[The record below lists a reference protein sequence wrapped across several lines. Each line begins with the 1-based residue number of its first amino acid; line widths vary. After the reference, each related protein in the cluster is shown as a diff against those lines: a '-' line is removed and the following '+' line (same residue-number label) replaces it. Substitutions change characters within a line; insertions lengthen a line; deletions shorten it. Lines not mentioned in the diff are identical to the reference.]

1 MSATFRNRTTKRTDT
16 RVRLMNEIINA
27 IQIIKFYAWENSFA
41 KVIEKT
47 RKKELRAVKGSSYIM
62 ALLYSMWAVSRVSL
76 FLTMIT
82 FVSTGQVLTARK
94 VFIVS
99 AYYTIL
105 NDSMV
110 HFWPLAIAFCA
121 EAYVSTKR
129 LKEFL
134 LIKET
139 KPKVKKDAKLDIKDA
154 GLKTDDFDKIF
165 SSGRV
170 QHVDSALKGEIIFKD
185 VNADWVSAEGEATTG
200 LSSFNLKVKPGELYA
215 IVGSVGSGKTSLL
228 HAVLGE
234 LEIDSGLLE
243 IHGSLSYANQESFI
257 FEGSVKSNIL
267 FTEEFDKQRY
277 DQVVSVCGLERDFEI
292 FEHRDD
298 TLVGEK
304 GVSLSGGQKARIN
317 LARAVYKKADIYLLD
332 DPLSAVDSH
341 VGKNIFKQ
349 CILKFLKNKTVLLV
363 THQVQHLNKLENI
376 LIIANGHIKAQ
387 GSYRE
392 LEKMDLPMLMPSD
405 SPQHDKHEAEEKSTA
420 AKVTEDG
427 KESDS
432 KPEEEKENQ
441 EVGKVSLDVY
451 KKYFAA
457 VKSSPLVI
465 WVMFTR
471 IICQAIASSIDYFVA
486 QWVNWEESIAIPK
499 QNGENDTIP
508 NDSTFNATENGTHE
522 ETRQSFV
529 NYYIIIVCI
538 FVVVILNAEFS
549 FFYALLRASKNLHD
563 MMFRGLTKTYMLFF
577 NQNPSGRILNRFS
590 KDIGSIDSQL
600 PQTLFECTCVS
611 F

>member
-1 MSATFRNRTTKRTDT
+1 MSN
-16 RVRLMNEIINA
+16 NETLTSC
-27 IQIIKFYAWENSFA
+27 IKWEQNFA

-82 FVSTGQVLTARK
+82 FVSTGHVLTARK

-134 LIKET
+134 LMKET
-139 KPKVKKDAKLDIKDA
+139 KPQVKKDTNSDAKLDIKDA
-154 GLKTDDFDKIF
+154 GLKTDDFDKIIPN
-165 SSGRV
+165 GRV
-170 QHVDSALKGEIIFKD
+170 QHVESALKGEIIFKD
-185 VNADWVSAEGEATTG
+185 VTADWVSADGEATTG
-200 LSSFNLKVKPGELYA
+200 LSSFNLKITPGQLYA

-228 HAVLGE
+228 HAILGE
-234 LEIDSGLLE
+234 LEIDSGLIE

-277 DQVVSVCGLERDFEI
+277 DQVVSACGLTKDFEI

-341 VGKNIFKQ
+341 VGKNIFKE
-349 CILKFLKNKTVLLV
+349 CILKLLKNKTVLLV
-363 THQVQHLNKLENI
+363 THQIQHLNKLENI
-376 LIIANGHIKAQ
+376 LVIANGHIKAQ
-387 GSYRE
+387 GSYKE
-392 LEKMDLPMLMPSD
+392 LEKLELPMLMPSD
-405 SPQHDKHEAEEKSTA
+405 SPQHDKHEVEEKSTT
-420 AKVTEDG
+420 AKETE
-427 KESDS
+427 KITESET

-465 WVMFTR
+465 WVMLMR
-471 IICQAIASSIDYFVA
+471 IVCQAIASSIDYFVA
-486 QWVNWEESIAIPK
+486 QWVNWEESIATTKSFDEVLDDEGPI
-499 QNGENDTIP
+499 NSTLNATV
-508 NDSTFNATENGTHE
+508 NDSNN

-529 NYYIIIVCI
+529 HYYIIIVCI

-549 FFYALLRASKNLHD
+549 FFYSLLRASKNLHD
-563 MMFRGLTKTYMLFF
+563 MMFRFVLTIKT
-577 NQNPSGRILNRFS
+577 
-590 KDIGSIDSQL
+590 
-600 PQTLFECTCVS
+600 
-611 F
+611 

>member
-1 MSATFRNRTTKRTDT
+1 MSN
-16 RVRLMNEIINA
+16 NETLTSC
-27 IQIIKFYAWENSFA
+27 IKWEQNFA

-82 FVSTGQVLTARK
+82 FVSTGHVLTARK

-134 LIKET
+134 LMKET
-139 KPKVKKDAKLDIKDA
+139 KPQVKKDTNSDAKLDIKDA
-154 GLKTDDFDKIF
+154 GLKTDDFDKIIPN
-165 SSGRV
+165 GRV
-170 QHVDSALKGEIIFKD
+170 QHLESALKGEIIFKD
-185 VNADWVSAEGEATTG
+185 VTADWVSADGEATTG
-200 LSSFNLKVKPGELYA
+200 LSSFNLKITPGQLYA

-228 HAVLGE
+228 HAILGE
-234 LEIDSGLLE
+234 LEIDSGLIE

-277 DQVVSVCGLERDFEI
+277 DQVVSACGLTKDFEI

-341 VGKNIFKQ
+341 VGKNIFKE
-349 CILKFLKNKTVLLV
+349 CILKLLKNKTVLLV
-363 THQVQHLNKLENI
+363 THQIQHLNKLENI
-376 LIIANGHIKAQ
+376 LVIANGHIKAQ
-387 GSYRE
+387 GSYKE
-392 LEKMDLPMLMPSD
+392 LEKLELPMLMPSD
-405 SPQHDKHEAEEKSTA
+405 SPQHDKHEVEEKSTT
-420 AKVTEDG
+420 AKETE
-427 KESDS
+427 KITESET

-465 WVMFTR
+465 WVMLMR
-471 IICQAIASSIDYFVA
+471 IVCQAIASSIDYFVA
-486 QWVNWEESIAIPK
+486 QWVNWEESIATTKSFDEVLDDEGPI
-499 QNGENDTIP
+499 NYTLNATV
-508 NDSTFNATENGTHE
+508 NDSNN

-529 NYYIIIVCI
+529 HYYIIIVCI

-549 FFYALLRASKNLHD
+549 FFYSLLRASKNLHD
-563 MMFRGLTKTYMLFF
+563 MMFRFVLTIKT
-577 NQNPSGRILNRFS
+577 
-590 KDIGSIDSQL
+590 
-600 PQTLFECTCVS
+600 
-611 F
+611 